1 MIDFFIM
8 RNTFFILDQNS
19 PEGQIIT
26 DVFLSADTE
35 TICFSAFEIFAE
47 ALRIQNPSV
56 IFINRQFLS
65 DIEIGDILLLVK
77 SKKQRPILI
86 LFDEKDL
93 EKNDCI
99 RFIKEGI
106 DGFVSTNDNSDYIEN
121 YVNSLI
127 RIQTNSQSGL
137 LNGEIFQMLFETM
150 FSAYALHEIIVDE
163 NGDPINYK
171 YLEVNPAFERIT
183 GLKAKNVIGK
193 TLLDLFPDANPYVIE
208 TYGEVALHNR
218 KLQFEQFSEEHEKYF
233 DVIAFSPQKG
243 QFSTIFTDVTDY
255 KEALEMLKKSES
267 QLQELND
274 TKDKFFSIIAH
285 DLKNPFHHILGFVD
299 VLHTDYNDYS
309 EDEKKE
315 LIEHIKKSTESA
327 YNLLINL
334 LEWSRMQLKRI
345 SFEPIELDIFTLAKE
360 EISIQQHVANAKNIS
375 IQNDIENELIAFADV
390 NMIRTVLRNL
400 ISNAIKFSD
409 EGSQISISASSMPKF
424 VTVCIEDKGVGI
436 SEDRLKLLF
445 TLKNQKSTLGTA
457 KEKGTGLGLNLCKE
471 FIEKNNGKIW
481 AESQLGKG
489 SRFNF
494 LIPKM
499 K

>member
-1 MIDFFIM
+1 MG
-8 RNTFFILDQNS
+8 NTFFILDQNS

-26 DVFLSADTE
+26 DVFSSTDKEL
-35 TICFSAFEIFAE
+35 IYFSVFENFAE
-47 ALRIQNPSV
+47 AMRIQNPAV
-56 IFINRQFLS
+56 IFINRQFLN
-65 DIEIGDILLLVK
+65 DIEIGDVLLLVK

-86 LFDEKDL
+86 LFDKKDIL
-93 EKNDCI
+93 KQDCI
-99 RFIKEGI
+99 GFIKEGI
-106 DGFVSTNDNSDYIEN
+106 DGFVSANDLPEYIEK
-121 YVNSLI
+121 YVDSLLRI
-127 RIQTNSQSGL
+127 RTDSKSDFS
-137 LNGEIFQMLFETM
+137 NGEIFQMLFETM

-163 NGDPINYK
+163 NGKPINYK

-183 GLKAKNVIGK
+183 GLKAKKVIGK
-193 TLLDLFPDANPYVIE
+193 TLLDLFPDANPQVIE
-208 TYGEVALHNR
+208 KYGEVALQNA
-218 KLQFEQFSEEHEKYF
+218 KLQFEQFSEEHKKYF
-233 DVIAFSPQKG
+233 EVIAFSPQRG
-243 QFSTIFTDVTDY
+243 QFSTIFTDVTEY
-255 KEALEMLKKSES
+255 KDALEMLQKSEAK
-267 QLQELND
+267 LQELND

-345 SFEPIELDIFTLAKE
+345 SFEPIELDIYTLGQE
-360 EISIQQHVANAKNIS
+360 EVAVQQHVANTKNIS
-375 IQNDIENELIAFADV
+375 IQNDIEKELIAFADV
-390 NMIRTVLRNL
+390 DMIRTVLRNL
-400 ISNAIKFSD
+400 ISNAIKFSN
-409 EGSQISISASSMPKF
+409 EGSQINITANSMPKF
-424 VTVCIEDKGVGI
+424 VTVCVEDKGVGI

-471 FIEKNNGKIW
+471 FIEKNNGRIW
-481 AESQLGKG
+481 AESQPGIG

-494 LIPKM
+494 LLPK